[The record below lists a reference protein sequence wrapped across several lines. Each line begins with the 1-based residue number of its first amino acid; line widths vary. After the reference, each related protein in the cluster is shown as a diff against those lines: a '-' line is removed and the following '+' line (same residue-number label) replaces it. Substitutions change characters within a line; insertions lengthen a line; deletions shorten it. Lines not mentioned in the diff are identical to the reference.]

1 MTQPSQANPHRIFFW
16 HRFQPPVRNPQETP
30 GKPSQLQ
37 RKPSQLPRKPGGNP
51 PLTALT
57 HPLRPYKA
65 FLSPCIARFVFF
77 CAQTQTPRRLHSIGR
92 GNTFR
97 ASQLD
102 ACAEDVMP
110 PGTQGPLAW
119 HQPSPLL
126 TSRHLWDSNPR
137 GGDPVGLAGRCLSR
151 SAKVSSAKI
160 CKSAGLQSRHSR
172 DCQSLLLVLPPHLT
186 ALPALTD
193 S

>member
-1 MTQPSQANPHRIFFW
+1 MATLYSTTRPLMPLEIFGLDSYRLQIPLVLFRLPAHTAVFW
-16 HRFQPPVRNPQETP
+16 HRFSRLSGTLRKPLGNPR
-30 GKPSQLQ
+30 KPSQLQ
-37 RKPSQLPRKPGGNP
+37 RKPGGNP
-51 PLTALT
+51 PLTALA

-65 FLSPCIARFVFF
+65 FTLHRAFRFS

-126 TSRHLWDSNPR
+126 ASRHLWDSSPHGKTLHR
-137 GGDPVGLAGRCLSR
+137 LSR
-151 SAKVSSAKI
+151 
-160 CKSAGLQSRHSR
+160 
-172 DCQSLLLVLPPHLT
+172 PTP
-186 ALPALTD
+186 
-193 S
+193 

>member
-1 MTQPSQANPHRIFFW
+1 MTQPSQANPHRIFLAP
-16 HRFQPPVRNPQETP
+16 FQPPVRNPQETP
-30 GKPSQLQ
+30 GKPKETLTVAAETRRQPPSNCPRTPFAPLQ
-37 RKPSQLPRKPGGNP
+37 G
-51 PLTALT
+51 
-57 HPLRPYKA
+57 

-126 TSRHLWDSNPR
+126 TSRHLWDSNPHGKTPSAQQADALAAR
-137 GGDPVGLAGRCLSR
+137 PKCLLQNLQVRWVPV
-151 SAKVSSAKI
+151 
-160 CKSAGLQSRHSR
+160 Q
-172 DCQSLLLVLPPHLT
+172 
-186 ALPALTD
+186 ALM
-193 S
+193 